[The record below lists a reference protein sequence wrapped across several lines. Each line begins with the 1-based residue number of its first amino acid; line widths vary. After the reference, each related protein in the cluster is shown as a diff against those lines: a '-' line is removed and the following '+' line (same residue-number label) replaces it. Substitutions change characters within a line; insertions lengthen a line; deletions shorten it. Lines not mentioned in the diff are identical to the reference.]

1 MRRQSWMILA
11 IALASGT
18 VALAQ
23 MPTYNLGRP
32 PAPDELGDYLR
43 HEGIEAAASDGIGPV
58 ARFDGVAAR
67 VLGGREEGLAEAL
80 ARRTVQG
87 AARSFLVTLALLFH

>member
-1 MRRQSWMILA
+1 MNANGNIGLETRRLRERA
-11 IALASGT
+11 
-18 VALAQ
+18 
-23 MPTYNLGRP
+23 TYS

-87 AARSFLVTLALLFH
+87 AARSLLVTLALLFH